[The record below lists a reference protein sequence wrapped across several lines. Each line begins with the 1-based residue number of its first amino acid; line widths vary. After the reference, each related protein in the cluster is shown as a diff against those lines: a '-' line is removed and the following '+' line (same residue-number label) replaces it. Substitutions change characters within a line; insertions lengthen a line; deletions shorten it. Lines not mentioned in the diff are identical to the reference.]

1 MARARVG
8 GWGRD
13 GAGYLREQ
21 LDGGLPELREHALA
35 RASPFLKA
43 RRHTRGGGGR
53 RGRWHPFVLG
63 AARERGGYK
72 RCNHRR
78 EDTCHEERR
87 VPWAEAALRLS
98 PMEALSFAK
107 LSAALKA
114 WSSTGAAEM

>member
-1 MARARVG
+1 MEDCLNCASTPSHARPHSSKPGGTRAAAAVVAAGGILLSWARLGRVG
-8 GWGRD
+8 
-13 GAGYLREQ
+13 YE
-21 LDGGLPELREHALA
+21 
-35 RASPFLKA
+35 
-43 RRHTRGGGGR
+43 
-53 RGRWHPFVLG
+53 
-63 AARERGGYK
+63 